1 MMSDCLPALGIRES
15 PLTGS
20 FIEECIGRV
29 DLGGAVE
36 GGRYDSVHGPS
47 GMGFDLRS
55 ATVLI
60 GCYIGIRSYDG
71 KTVGYGG
78 AGAGADGDG
87 DELPIR

>member
-1 MMSDCLPALGIRES
+1 MLRTNLLAMMYNLGRQPIPMMSDCLPALGIRES

-47 GMGFDLRS
+47 GMGFGTFDRLR
-55 ATVLI
+55 VLM
-60 GCYIGIRSYDG
+60 
-71 KTVGYGG
+71 TPV
-78 AGAGADGDG
+78 
-87 DELPIR
+87 